1 MAQQIDLFID
11 SQDVS
16 EYTPTN
22 ELRLLA
28 QLNSIKSTA
37 ASIDK
42 PADPDIVKTKKKV
55 SVQAK
60 QDSATETGST
70 TTAASSRATTTSNGS
85 NVWKNIDWQ
94 CFFQNPTNY
103 LLMLIAFLLFINL
116 IIHD

>member
-60 QDSATETGST
+60 QDSATENGST
-70 TTAASSRATTTSNGS
+70 TTAASSRTTTTSNS

>member
-28 QLNSIKSTA
+28 QLNSIKSNA

-60 QDSATETGST
+60 QDSATENGST
-70 TTAASSRATTTSNGS
+70 TTAASSRTTTTSSS